1 MPPQR
6 KLNAHARQ
14 NSIGTVNRIRPRHKV
29 PIAHRKMNPVGSE
42 MISVDSM

>member
-1 MPPQR
+1 MR

-14 NSIGTVNRIRPRHKV
+14 NSIGTVKRMRARHNV
-29 PIAHRKMNPVGSE
+29 PMTHRKMKPVGIE